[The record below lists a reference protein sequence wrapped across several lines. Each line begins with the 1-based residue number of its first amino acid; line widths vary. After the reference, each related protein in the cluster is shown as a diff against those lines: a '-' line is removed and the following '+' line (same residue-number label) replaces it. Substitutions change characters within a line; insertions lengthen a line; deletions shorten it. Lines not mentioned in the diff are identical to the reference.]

1 MRHFGR
7 LQLGWWVFGGVLGCL
22 RSSGCLCF
30 RVGVWRFVGVK
41 VFFVGWRDEFVAVV

>member
-1 MRHFGR
+1 MSWGVCVR
-7 LQLGWWVFGGVLGCL
+7 LGV
-22 RSSGCLCF
+22 CF